1 MENGDKPRLLFDS
14 VVLGIVGGLGAQA
27 FMWMLRVAQNI
38 FLVWFA
44 GYLPPGLPEEGG
56 ALRETIGPHGLWL
69 IPIATTIGGLIS
81 GALVYGLA
89 PETEGHGTD
98 TVVKAFHWTA
108 GKLRA
113 RVAPVK
119 MIASAIT
126 IGSGGSAGR
135 EGPTALIAA
144 GFGSIYA
151 DLLKRSERER
161 RLLILMGMA
170 GGLSAIFRS
179 PIGTAIFAV
188 EVLYSGMDFESEALI
203 YCMLAA
209 IVAYAVNGWFVGWQP
224 LFRVPPGRRS
234 RHFRITA
241 GTCAW
246 RCEWGCCLVRAGGV
260 LSRARRFRRVAR
272 SALD

>member
-1 MENGDKPRLLFDS
+1 M
-14 VVLGIVGGLGAQA
+14 
-27 FMWMLRVAQNI
+27 
-38 FLVWFA
+38 
-44 GYLPPGLPEEGG
+44 
-56 ALRETIGPHGLWL
+56 WL
-69 IPIATTIGGLIS
+69 IPIATTLGGLIS

-151 DLLKRSERER
+151 DLLKRSDRER

-188 EVLYSGMDFESEALI
+188 EVLYGGMDFESEALI

-209 IVAYAVNGWFVGWQP
+209 IVAYAVNGRFVGWQP
-224 LFRVPPGRRS
+224 LFRVPPDLSVVNLSDYGWYIMPRSSERHRR
-234 RHFRITA
+234 
-241 GTCAW
+241 
-246 RCEWGCCLVRAGGV
+246 LDRAGGI
-260 LSRARRFRRVAR
+260 LSH
-272 SALD
+272 